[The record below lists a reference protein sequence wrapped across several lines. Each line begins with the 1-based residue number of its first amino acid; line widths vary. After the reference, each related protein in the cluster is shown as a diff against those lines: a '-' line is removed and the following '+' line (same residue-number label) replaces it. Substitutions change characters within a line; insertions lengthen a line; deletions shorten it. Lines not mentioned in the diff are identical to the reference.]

1 MEIGLK
7 QIQRASEML
16 HGRILRT
23 PLVYSPTLS
32 RLFGAEVYLKLEN
45 LQKTGSFKIR
55 GASYKISLR
64 RDSLGPQGVVA
75 ASAGN
80 HAQGVA
86 LAARHAGVPALIVM
100 PEWASLTKQEATRSY
115 GGQILLHGRTLGE
128 SLEKAKE
135 LSQQGY
141 TFIHP
146 YDDADIITGQGTMGL
161 EILEDCPDV
170 HAVLV
175 PIGGGG
181 LISGI
186 ASAVKALR
194 PETEIIGVQAAVCPS
209 AWQALQQNRVVR
221 VEGSQSIADGI
232 TVKEL
237 GNLCFEILRKTVSR
251 VVLVDE
257 EHIAE
262 ALLLLLERK
271 KVLAEGAGA
280 VPLAALLMG
289 GFRWPSKAKIV
300 LVVSG
305 GNVDSPLLGR
315 ILTKGLVKGGRLTR
329 LTVELRDVPGS
340 LAGLL
345 NVVASQGANV
355 LHISH
360 NRHVPHLSIH
370 VTEVTLEV
378 ETRGF
383 PHAES
388 LLSAVRAS
396 GHKLV
401 SSWGGLQQSAG
412 EFHPA
417 RGGGAEGTAD

>member
-1 MEIGLK
+1 MGIHLDD
-7 QIQRASEML
+7 IQRAAQVL
-16 HGRILRT
+16 RGRILRT
-23 PLVYSPTLS
+23 PLVYSPAFS
-32 RLFGAEVYLKLEN
+32 RLFNAEVYLKLEN

-55 GASYKISLR
+55 GATYKILLR
-64 RDSLGPQGVVA
+64 REDVGPQGVVA

-86 LAARHAGVPALIVM
+86 LAARHAGVPALLVM

-115 GGQILLHGRTLGE
+115 GGRILLHGRTLGE

-135 LSQQGY
+135 LSEQGY

-146 YDDADIITGQGTMGL
+146 YDDPDIITGQGTIGL
-161 EILEDCPDV
+161 EILEDCPD
-170 HAVLV
+170 AQAILV

-181 LISGI
+181 LIAGI
-186 ASAVKALR
+186 ASAVKAVR
-194 PETEIIGVQAAVCPS
+194 PATEIIGVQAEVCPS
-209 AWQALQQNRVVR
+209 AWQALREGRVVR

-237 GNLCFEILRKTVSR
+237 GHGPFETIRNSVSQ

-280 VPLAALLMG
+280 VPLGALLMG
-289 GFRWPSKAKIV
+289 RFQWPSGAKIV

-315 ILTKGLVKGGRLTR
+315 ILTKGLVKGGRMTR
-329 LTVELRDVPGS
+329 LTVELPDVPGA

-345 NVVASQGANV
+345 AVVASQGANV
-355 LHISH
+355 LHIAH
-360 NRHVPHLSIH
+360 NRHVPHLPIH
-370 VTEVTLEV
+370 VTLVTLEV

-383 PHAES
+383 AHAES

-396 GHKLV
+396 GYTLV
-401 SSWGGLQQSAG
+401 PSSPIEGNR
-412 EFHPA
+412 FPA
-417 RGGGAEGTAD
+417 ASVAKP

>member
-1 MEIGLK
+1 MMVVALNDIRQAARLL
-7 QIQRASEML
+7 Q
-16 HGRILRT
+16 GRILRT
-23 PLVYSPTLS
+23 PLVYSPTFS

-55 GASYKISLR
+55 GASYKILR
-64 RDSLGPQGVVA
+64 QRDAIGPQGVVA

-86 LAARHAGVPALIVM
+86 LAARNAGVPAFIVM

-115 GGQILLHGRTLGE
+115 GGTILLHGKTLGE
-128 SLEKAKE
+128 SLEKARE
-135 LSQQGY
+135 LMTQGY

-146 YDDADIITGQGTMGL
+146 YDDPDIITGQGTIGL
-161 EILEDCPDV
+161 EIVEDCPDV

-181 LISGI
+181 LMAGI

-194 PETEIIGVQAAVCPS
+194 PETELIGVQAAVCPS
-209 AWQALQQNRVVR
+209 ALQALQEGRVVR
-221 VEGSQSIADGI
+221 VEGAQSIADGI

-237 GNLCFEILRKTVSR
+237 GRLTFEILSRTVSR
-251 VVLVDE
+251 IVLVDE

-262 ALLLLLERK
+262 AVLLLLERK

-280 VPLAALLMG
+280 VPLGALLMG
-289 GFRWPSKAKIV
+289 ETQWPAGAKIV

-315 ILTKGLVKGGRLTR
+315 ILTKGLVKGGRVTR
-329 LTVELRDVPGS
+329 LTVELPDVPGS

-345 NVVASQGANV
+345 AIVASHGANV

-360 NRHVPHLSIH
+360 NRHVPHLPIH
-370 VTEVTLEV
+370 VTLVTLEV

-383 PHAES
+383 AHADDI
-388 LLSAVRAS
+388 LSALKAS
-396 GHKLV
+396 GHKVV
-401 SSWGGLQQSAG
+401 S
-412 EFHPA
+412 
-417 RGGGAEGTAD
+417 

>member
-1 MEIGLK
+1 MAITLG
-7 QIQRASEML
+7 QIRQAAQML
-16 HGRILRT
+16 HSRILRT
-23 PLVYSPTLS
+23 PLVYSPTFS

-55 GASYKISLR
+55 GASYKMSLR
-64 RDSLGPQGVVA
+64 RETLGEKGVVA

-100 PEWASLTKQEATRSY
+100 PEWASLTKQEATRGY
-115 GGQILLHGRTLGE
+115 GGQILLYGRTLGE

-135 LSQQGY
+135 FSAQGY

-146 YDDADIITGQGTMGL
+146 YDDPDIMTGQGTIGL

-170 HAVLV
+170 HSVLV
-175 PIGGGG
+175 PVGGGG
-181 LISGI
+181 LIAGI
-186 ASAVKALR
+186 ASAIRALR
-194 PETEIIGVQAAVCPS
+194 PEVQILGVQAAVCPS
-209 AWQALQQNRVVR
+209 AWHALREGRVVR
-221 VEGSQSIADGI
+221 VNGGQSIADGI

-237 GNLCFEILRKTVSR
+237 GRHTYDIIRRTVSD
-251 VVLVDE
+251 VLLVDE

-280 VPLAALLMG
+280 VPLGALLMG
-289 GFRWPSKAKIV
+289 GFRWPPGAKIV
-300 LVVSG
+300 LVISG
-305 GNVDSPLLGR
+305 GNVDSSLLGR
-315 ILTKGLVKGGRLTR
+315 ILTKGLVKGGRVTR
-329 LTVELRDVPGS
+329 LTVELPDVPGS

-345 NVVASQGANV
+345 ATVASHGANV

-360 NRHVPHLSIH
+360 NRNVPHLPIH
-370 VTEVTLEV
+370 VTLVTLEV

-383 PHAES
+383 AHAEEI
-388 LLSAVRAS
+388 LSAVKAS
-396 GHKLV
+396 GHKVL
-401 SSWGGLQQSAG
+401 S
-412 EFHPA
+412 
-417 RGGGAEGTAD
+417 

>member
-1 MEIGLK
+1 MVVALNDIRQAARLL
-7 QIQRASEML
+7 Q
-16 HGRILRT
+16 GRILRT
-23 PLVYSPTLS
+23 PLVYSPTFS

-55 GASYKISLR
+55 GASYKILR
-64 RDSLGPQGVVA
+64 QRDAIGPQGVVA

-86 LAARHAGVPALIVM
+86 LAARNAGVPAFIVM

-115 GGQILLHGRTLGE
+115 GGTILLHGKTLGE
-128 SLEKAKE
+128 SLEKARE
-135 LSQQGY
+135 LMTQGY

-146 YDDADIITGQGTMGL
+146 YDDPDIITGQGTIGL
-161 EILEDCPDV
+161 EIVEDCPDV

-181 LISGI
+181 LMAGI

-194 PETEIIGVQAAVCPS
+194 PETELIGVQAAVCPS
-209 AWQALQQNRVVR
+209 ALQALQEGRVVR
-221 VEGSQSIADGI
+221 VEGAQSIADGI

-237 GNLCFEILRKTVSR
+237 GRLTFEILSRTVSR
-251 VVLVDE
+251 IVLVDE

-262 ALLLLLERK
+262 AVLLLLERK

-280 VPLAALLMG
+280 VPLGALLMG
-289 GFRWPSKAKIV
+289 ETQWPAGAKIV

-315 ILTKGLVKGGRLTR
+315 ILTKGLVKGGRVTR
-329 LTVELRDVPGS
+329 LTVELPDVPGS

-345 NVVASQGANV
+345 AIVASHGANV

-360 NRHVPHLSIH
+360 NRHVPHLPIH
-370 VTEVTLEV
+370 VTLVTLEV

-383 PHAES
+383 AHADDI
-388 LLSAVRAS
+388 LSALKAS
-396 GHKLV
+396 GHKVV
-401 SSWGGLQQSAG
+401 S
-412 EFHPA
+412 
-417 RGGGAEGTAD
+417 

>member
-1 MEIGLK
+1 MAIALGEIQKAARVL
-7 QIQRASEML
+7 Q
-16 HGRILRT
+16 GRILRT
-23 PLVYSPTLS
+23 PLVYSPTFS
-32 RLFGAEVYLKLEN
+32 RLFGAEVFLKLEN

-55 GASYKISLR
+55 GASYKILQHR
-64 RDSLGPQGVVA
+64 EWIGPKGVVA

-100 PEWASLTKQEATRSY
+100 PQWASLTKQEATRSY

-128 SLEKAKE
+128 SLDKARE
-135 LSQQGY
+135 LSTRGY

-146 YDDADIITGQGTMGL
+146 YDDPDIIAGQGTIGM
-161 EILEDCPDV
+161 EIMEDCPDV

-175 PIGGGG
+175 PVGGGG
-181 LISGI
+181 LIAGI
-186 ASAVKALR
+186 GSAVKAIR
-194 PETEIIGVQAAVCPS
+194 PETLIIGVQAAVCPS
-209 AWQALQQNRVVR
+209 AFRALEEGRVVR
-221 VEGSQSIADGI
+221 VQGDQSIADGI

-237 GNLCFEILRKTVSR
+237 GQIPFEILAETVSK
-251 VVLVDE
+251 VALVDE

-280 VPLAALLMG
+280 VPLGALLMG
-289 GFRWPSKAKIV
+289 GWEWPAGAKIV

-315 ILTKGLVKGGRLTR
+315 ILTKGLVKGGRVTR
-329 LTVELRDVPGS
+329 LTVELPDIPGS
-340 LAGLL
+340 LAELL
-345 NVVASQGANV
+345 GVVASHGANV

-360 NRHVPHLSIH
+360 YRHAPHLPIH
-370 VTEVTLEV
+370 VTLVTLEV

-383 PHAES
+383 AHADEI
-388 LLSAVRAS
+388 LAALRAS
-396 GHKLV
+396 GHKVV
-401 SSWGGLQQSAG
+401 S
-412 EFHPA
+412 
-417 RGGGAEGTAD
+417 